1 MIRSLPPSYSW
12 LAAALLP
19 LFLPLAA
26 LAQQTVARLDSTA
39 IVALY
44 NSAGG
49 DNWTCDHRW
58 LTGQVKYWRGI
69 GISRDQ
75 RITEINLEDCDL
87 DGTIPREIR
96 FLTELRRIRLKG
108 NNLQSPI
115 PDELWQL
122 QNLQLLDLSENV
134 LTGQLPDSLGV
145 PRSTLWLGHN
155 EFEGALPAY
164 VYAQH
169 IDLSHNLFSGLVP
182 DFYVDGD
189 LNYVNISHNS
199 LTVWPDSAYAEN
211 ADWWNS
217 GNHLIASHNQ
227 FSGSLPDLITGNAFW
242 GVLDL
247 SHNSFSGDIPNGFRA
262 DILDLSH
269 NKFSGTIPEYL
280 IIGVIGTQG
289 VNLEH
294 NQLTGS
300 IPPIS
305 NPYLY
310 WLDFSDN
317 AFTEID
323 PQPRLRSLE
332 WLDLSNNAFTE
343 FDSDLFELASRSLT
357 TLDLSDN
364 IISSVPD
371 GLSDLWV
378 LERLWLGGNQFSGE
392 IPIEL
397 SLLLE
402 LELLD
407 ISGNSFAGSIPSWI
421 GEFHDLETLNLSHN
435 QFDGS
440 IPDMFGR
447 LNALDSLDLSYNL
460 LTGELP
466 PSLIGL
472 TGLKRLDLS
481 GNDLLGSLAGFAN
494 NPGLTAIDVS
504 GNSFSEGLFAV
515 DSTMYP
521 ELKLLDLSHNDF
533 AGSLDQVIAGPTK
546 LTVLRVSENEFEG
559 DVPEALAESK
569 DLVTIRLNENDFSSL
584 PDLTALSSLD
594 TLDVGGNAL
603 TFEHLEA
610 NRPFTS
616 SASFTFAPQDTIAI
630 GLKRTDTQ
638 VKLRAGT
645 LGTNNAYRWYRNGTL
660 MAGEVSEELLIP
672 ISAPVADYHAEV
684 TNSWFPGL
692 TLISHPIASDA
703 MPVGNW
709 ELEQTPLS
717 FELFPSYPNPSRSEI
732 RIPFELEK
740 TVDTRI
746 SVTDLLGREVQ
757 TLIDN
762 TMVSGRHEIQMNV
775 RGLAPGLYFIH
786 AQLGDYRQ
794 SRQFIVMQ

>member
-1 MIRSLPPSYSW
+1 MAGEVASWTGVSIGNERVHGITLP
-12 LAAALLP
+12 
-19 LFLPLAA
+19 
-26 LAQQTVARLDSTA
+26 
-39 IVALY
+39 
-44 NSAGG
+44 
-49 DNWTCDHRW
+49 
-58 LTGQVKYWRGI
+58 
-69 GISRDQ
+69 
-75 RITEINLEDCDL
+75 DCNL
-87 DGTIPREIR
+87 DGSIPKEIQ
-96 FLTELRRIRLKG
+96 FLTELRELYLWG

-115 PDELWQL
+115 PTELWNHAKL
-122 QNLQLLDLSENV
+122 ERLDLSGNALSGV
-134 LTGQLPDSLGV
+134 LPDTINVGWVSCGV
-145 PRSTLWLGHN
+145 FGCTPYGWL
-155 EFEGALPAY
+155 F
-164 VYAQH
+164 
-169 IDLSHNLFSGLVP
+169 LSHNNLVGSLPIAPKAGRIALKHNSFSGSVP
-182 DFYVDGD
+182 ASYVYGLKSYVDIG
-189 LNYVNISHNS
+189 HNK
-199 LTVWPDSAYAEN
+199 LTVWPDSGGSTGCNFSCTRSY
-211 ADWWNS
+211 
-217 GNHLIASHNQ
+217 LLASNNL
-227 FSGSLPDLITGNAFW
+227 FSGPLPGYWTHNSDFVLI
-242 GVLDL
+242 DL
-247 SHNSFSGDIPNGFRA
+247 SHNSFSGELPSHGFRA
-262 DILDLSH
+262 DYWGGHLNLSF
-269 NKFSGTIPEYL
+269 NRFSGTVPAGFLSHHWSHIDLRYNEL
-280 IIGVIGTQG
+280 SGVASSASGGHRAIDSL
-289 VNLEH
+289 NL
-294 NQLTGS
+294 
-300 IPPIS
+300 S
-305 NPYLY
+305 N
-310 WLDFSDN
+310 N
-317 AFTEID
+317 ALSEIA
-323 PQPRLRSLE
+323 PLSLRSLR
-332 WLDLSNNAFTE
+332 WLDLSNNALSGI
-343 FDSDLFELASRSLT
+343 DSHDLPRIQWLDLSGNAFSEWDPDLFELTNLNS
-357 TLDLSDN
+357 LDLSGNFLSGD
-364 IISSVPD
+364 VPPTVVNMQA
-371 GLSDLWV
+371 LK
-378 LERLWLGGNQFSGE
+378 ELWLAGNQYSDEVPPGFSY
-392 IPIEL
+392 
-397 SLLLE
+397 LLE

-407 ISGNSFAGSIPSWI
+407 LSDNGFSSNIPSFM
-421 GEFHDLETLNLSHN
+421 GEFHDLKTLNLSHN

-440 IPDMFGR
+440 IPDIFGR
-447 LNALDSLDLSYNL
+447 LSALDSLDLSYNQ

-466 PSLIGL
+466 PSLIDL
-472 TGLKRLDLS
+472 TGLKHLDLS

-616 SASFTFAPQDTIAI
+616 SASFTFAPQDTIEI

-638 VKLRAGT
+638 VKLRTGT

-746 SVTDLLGREVQ
+746 SVTDLLGREVR